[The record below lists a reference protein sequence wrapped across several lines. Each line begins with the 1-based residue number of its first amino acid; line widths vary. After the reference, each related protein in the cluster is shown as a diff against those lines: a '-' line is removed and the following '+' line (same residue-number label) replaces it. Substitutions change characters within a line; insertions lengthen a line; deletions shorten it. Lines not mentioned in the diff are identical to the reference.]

1 MASPAQVARARAAPR
16 SDRDAP
22 SGERAR
28 PALISNLPGRELLR
42 RPYSAD
48 ELVNRRVAFTPP
60 RLARPAVVIA
70 AVATLLAGIVAL
82 NVAALRERIKTDDL
96 DARIVELRDERRQL
110 ETALSRA
117 GAVRR
122 IEFAA
127 RNRAGLVDPDPGDV
141 RHLRLP
147 SPRVEAP

>member
-1 MASPAQVARARAAPR
+1 MASPAAEVRARSAPR
-16 SDRDAP
+16 FDRDAS

-28 PALISNLPGRELLR
+28 PALVSATSRRGSFG

-60 RLARPAVVIA
+60 RLTRAVVVIA
-70 AVATLLAGIVAL
+70 AIAVLLTGIVAL
-82 NVAALRERIKTDDL
+82 NVAALRERIKTDEL
-96 DARIVELRDERRQL
+96 DVQIADLRDERRQL

-117 GAVRR
+117 GAVGK

-127 RNRAGLVDPDPGDV
+127 KRRVGLIEPDDV
-141 RHLRLP
+141 RHVKLP
-147 SPRVEAP
+147 SGRPEGP